1 MPMHCACHF
10 PPLSTRQSAAEAF
23 SAFYQQKQQPQTV
36 LNPFKTLTNMTVDI
50 VMSVSVMPMRAFVT
64 PRDPTT
70 SAAATDTATRP

>member
-1 MPMHCACHF
+1 M
-10 PPLSTRQSAAEAF
+10 
-23 SAFYQQKQQPQTV
+23 
-36 LNPFKTLTNMTVDI
+36 LNPFKTLTNMTVDIVMSVNPFRTLTNMTVDI

>member
-1 MPMHCACHF
+1 M
-10 PPLSTRQSAAEAF
+10 
-23 SAFYQQKQQPQTV
+23 